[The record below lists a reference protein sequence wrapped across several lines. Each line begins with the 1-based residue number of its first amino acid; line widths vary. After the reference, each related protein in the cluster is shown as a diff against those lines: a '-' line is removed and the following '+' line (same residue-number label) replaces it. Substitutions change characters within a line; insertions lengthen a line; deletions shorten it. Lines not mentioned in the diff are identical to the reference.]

1 MPRRV
6 VVFCNPDKPQAKRA
20 YSALAAWFK
29 RRKVSVIPRLSDPL
43 CRNAE
48 FAVILGGD
56 GTILAAARALVPH
69 GVPILGVNLGRLGFL
84 AATEFKNLYST
95 VQKALQGRLN
105 IEERLMLDVR
115 VVGKGKKYTLS
126 CLALNDC
133 YLHAGSASRI
143 TQVETSLNGEFLTTY
158 KGDGVIV
165 STPTGSTAYSL
176 AADGPIVSPKLGVLL
191 VTPICPHTLSQRPLV
206 ISDRG
211 RLALVVGRGSSPM
224 LLSVDG
230 QINGKVGPGT
240 SVEVRAADRKLRLLV
255 NPKKSY
261 FGILREKLGWGK

>member
-1 MPRRV
+1 MSRRAV
-6 VVFCNPDKPQAKRA
+6 VYCNPDKPQAKRTFTA
-20 YSALAAWFK
+20 LSAWLK
-29 RRKVSVIPRLSDPL
+29 RRKVSVIPRLNDPL
-43 CRNAE
+43 CRQAD

-56 GTILAAARALVPH
+56 GTILAAARALAPH

-84 AATEFKNLYST
+84 AATESKNLYST
-95 VQKALQGRLN
+95 VGKALQGRLAV
-105 IEERLMLDVR
+105 EERLMLDVR
-115 VVGKGKKYTLS
+115 VLGKGKKYILS

-143 TQVETSLNGEFLTTY
+143 TEVETSFNGEFLTTY

-176 AADGPIVSPKLGVLL
+176 AADGPIVSPDLGVLL

-206 ISDRG
+206 ISERG
-211 RLALVVGRGSSPM
+211 RLDLVVGPRSSPM

-240 SVEVRAADRKLRLLV
+240 RVEVRAAERKLRLLV
-255 NPKKSY
+255 SPKRSY
-261 FGILREKLGWGK
+261 FEILRKKLGWGL